1 VTYEAYGDD
10 VESGG
15 GRGGLITAW
24 LLFIALL
31 LGIAAWLF
39 AKAADTS
46 QHSAVPMVRMMLP
59 EQVGETTRS
68 DGTTSVAEAAPAAPP
83 VAAAPAPVVLPPT
96 TTGKIVPKPPKDSG
110 PDAPPAPRAA
120 PRGEGVSVAPLPAT
134 PAPVAQAAA
143 PQPSPAAAP
152 QIAAV
157 PAPDASAADHQPL
170 PHGPNQALLV
180 SATYG
185 QLPIIGPDGAM
196 PWKYYQ
202 KPFAESDR
210 RPRIAVV
217 VTGLG
222 LNATLTQAAISRL
235 PGSVTLAFDPYADG
249 LNEWM
254 SRARAQGHEVL
265 IGVPMEP
272 LDYPESDPGPATL
285 LTSLTNSDNKQR
297 LEWTLARATGYV
309 GVVGEAGSRFLTSP
323 KDVLPLFD
331 QLKQRGL
338 LYVDNMPASQS
349 RIGRIARDLG
359 LARALDDLDIDTDPS
374 AAAIDAKLMEI
385 EKTAKAKG
393 QAVAFAS
400 PMPGTFKELESW
412 TAHLSAQNL
421 VLAPITAV
429 VNRQAD
435 AP

>member
-1 VTYEAYGDD
+1 VTYEAYGEDAD
-10 VESGG
+10 SGSS
-15 GRGGLITAW
+15 GRGALITAW
-24 LLFIALL
+24 LLFAAVL

-39 AKAADTS
+39 KEAADTR
-46 QHSAVPMVRMMLP
+46 QHSAVPIVRLIVP
-59 EQVGETTRS
+59 EQIGETSRS
-68 DGTTSVAEAAPAAPP
+68 DGTTSVADVAPAPPP
-83 VAAAPAPVVLPPT
+83 VTTPAPVVLPPT
-96 TTGKIVPKPPKDSG
+96 TTGKLVPKPPKDSG

-120 PRGEGVSVAPLPAT
+120 PRGEGVSVSSLPKPPPPLPT
-134 PAPVAQAAA
+134 PA
-143 PQPSPAAAP
+143 PAAAP
-152 QIAAV
+152 QVAAV
-157 PAPDASAADHQPL
+157 PTPPPDAGSADHQPL
-170 PHGPNQALLV
+170 PHGPNPALLA

-185 QLPIIGPDGAM
+185 QLPIIGPDGAK
-196 PWKYYQ
+196 PWEYYR

-210 RPRIAVV
+210 RPRIAVI

-222 LNATLTQAAISRL
+222 LNAALTQAAINRL

-249 LNEWM
+249 LNEQM
-254 SRARAQGHEVL
+254 ARARAQGHEVL

-285 LTSLTNSDNKQR
+285 LTTLGASDNKQR

-309 GVVGEAGSRFLTSP
+309 GVVGVAGSRFLTSP

-359 LARALDDLDIDTDPS
+359 LPRALDDLDIDTDPG
-374 AAAIDAKLMEI
+374 ATAISAKLADI
-385 EKTAKAKG
+385 EKIAKAKG
-393 QAVAFAS
+393 QAVAFAT
-400 PMPGTFKELESW
+400 PMPGTFKELEIW
-412 TAHLSAQNL
+412 LAHLNAQNL

-429 VNRQAD
+429 ANRQAD